1 MISLS
6 EKLSLLSKIMYQV
19 HVLYAGS
26 FMLMHKLFIAYES
39 NYVDTED
46 RVLIIFFYINVG
58 SDLLVAVDFRGP
70 VTVLMFV
77 CPLSSV

>member
-6 EKLSLLSKIMYQV
+6 KQLCLLSKIMYQV

-46 RVLIIFFYINVG
+46 RVLIIFFI
-58 SDLLVAVDFRGP
+58 
-70 VTVLMFV
+70 
-77 CPLSSV
+77 

>member
-6 EKLSLLSKIMYQV
+6 KQLCLLSKIMYQV

-46 RVLIIFFYINVG
+46 FFYINVG
-58 SDLLVAVDFRGP
+58 CDLVAVDFRGL
-70 VTVLMFV
+70 VTLLLFYV
-77 CPLSSV
+77 PGA